1 MRGVF
6 LDSATVHR
14 HDLDL
19 GALKSSLP
27 DWSIRSTTPVNEIG
41 EAIQNADIVISN
53 KVPLNRETIQQAE
66 SLKLICVAYYKYGAK
81 FPSGRRR
88 CPFWF

>member
-6 LDSATVHR
+6 LDSATVDR

-27 DWSIRSTTPVNEIG
+27 DWSIRSTTPVDEVG
-41 EAIQNADIVISN
+41 DAIQDADIVISN
-53 KVPLNRETIQQAE
+53 KVSAGPEDIAARRFPETDLRGSHGHQQ
-66 SLKLICVAYYKYGAK
+66 Y
-81 FPSGRRR
+81 
-88 CPFWF
+88 